1 MYKLIS
7 GKEPFNE
14 PNLEDEIRCDDP
26 AFFGGRWTNVSSDA
40 KDFIKKLLIKSPGNR
55 MTAYASLD
63 HPFLAPIKERK
74 LGMVRGMKL
83 NEDIFRQLTGY
94 RGISQLKKAAL
105 NLLIKDT
112 IDKEQQGQAVGDI
125 EK

>member
-55 MTAYASLD
+55 MTKRTNIRL
-63 HPFLAPIKERK
+63 HRPHEW
-74 LGMVRGMKL
+74 VT
-83 NEDIFRQLTGY
+83 QVVH
-94 RGISQLKKAAL
+94 Q
-105 NLLIKDT
+105 
-112 IDKEQQGQAVGDI
+112 
-125 EK
+125 